1 MDDFH
6 FTTKIGP
13 GGELH
18 LNVPLPQGLEVEVTV
33 ETRDH
38 TKGALLKTSL
48 AGTPVEYIDPYEPA
62 VDPDEWNAING
73 SAA

>member
-13 GGELH
+13 NGELH
-18 LNVPLPQGLEVEVTV
+18 VNVPLPPGQEVNVTV

-38 TKGALLKTSL
+38 TKGRIFNTSL
-48 AGTPVEYIDPYEPA
+48 AGTPVEYIDPFEPA
-62 VDPDEWNAING
+62 VPPEDWEAISGNP
-73 SAA
+73 S